1 MIEEHLFKL
10 LAPIHI
16 ARRFIPS
23 VLMSCYYS
31 ELDSVVVP
39 WKTDFTMAVDG
50 DMTNNFAEDLER
62 FAEDPFIQAALSE
75 GVDLRGYSRQIEE
88 ELREVEVESVR
99 DYVSQSEQVIQLHQ
113 EMQSCDA
120 ILKRMQEMLLGFQ
133 VFSSFAGSLILP
145 RTQGLPETPTQ
156 ITGRFGWYFG

>member
-1 MIEEHLFKL
+1 
-10 LAPIHI
+10 
-16 ARRFIPS
+16 
-23 VLMSCYYS
+23 
-31 ELDSVVVP
+31 
-39 WKTDFTMAVDG
+39 MAVDG

-145 RTQGLPETPTQ
+145 RTQGS
-156 ITGRFGWYFG
+156 FGWYFSCEHK